1 MGLLDVLEKPL
12 IPSDEK
18 IIWENRK
25 EDFLTNLIARE
36 GGWVIDQGGKT
47 MHGISERGHKG
58 VDIENLGIEDAKKI
72 YRDEY
77 IHRGEKRFG
86 KTSEAI
92 KFMDME
98 VNMGYENAMRVTQKA
113 LNTLLSTED
122 QITADSAYGK
132 VTQTAIDK
140 IQDTYPSQVIIN
152 AMKAA
157 QLSYYKSLPDFNKTG
172 GWITRSEYDPIKE
185 D

>member
-1 MGLLDVLEKPL
+1 MGVLDVITKPI
-12 IPSDEK
+12 IPPDEK

-36 GGWVIDQGGKT
+36 AGWVIDQGGKT
-47 MHGISERGHKG
+47 MYGISERGHKE
-58 VDIENLGIEDAKKI
+58 VDIENLSIKDAKKI

-77 IHRGEKRFG
+77 MHRGEKRFG

-113 LNTLLSTED
+113 LNSLLLVED
-122 QITADSAYGK
+122 QIVADSAYGK
-132 VTQTAIDK
+132 ITQKAIDK
-140 IQDTYPSQVIIN
+140 VQDKYRSQDIIN

-157 QLSYYKSLPDFNKTG
+157 QLSYYQSLPDFHKTG
-172 GWITRSEYDPIKE
+172 GWKTRAKYDPIKE

>member
-1 MGLLDVLEKPL
+1 MAEPDYDVDFATGE
-12 IPSDEK
+12 DEWY
-18 IIWENRK
+18 WENRK
-25 EDFLTNLIARE
+25 EDFLTNLIVRE

-122 QITADSAYGK
+122 QITADSSYGK
-132 VTQTAIDK
+132 ITQTAIDK
-140 IQDTYPSQVIIN
+140 IQDTYPSKVIIN
-152 AMKAA
+152 AMKVA
-157 QLSYYKSLPDFNKTG
+157 QLNYYKNLPDFHKTG
-172 GWITRSEYDPIKE
+172 GWITRSKYDPIKE